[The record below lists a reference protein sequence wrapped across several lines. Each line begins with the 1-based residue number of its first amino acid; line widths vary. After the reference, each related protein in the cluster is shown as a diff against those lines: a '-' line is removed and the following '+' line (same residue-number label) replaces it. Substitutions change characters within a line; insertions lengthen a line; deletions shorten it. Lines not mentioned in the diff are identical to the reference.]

1 MSEMG
6 RDAWQQRSESW
17 VATAAPG
24 KSQDDSFNQMII
36 AEAAIRPGELVLDTA
51 SGTGNPAVSIALSMA
66 GQGRVIGSDFTFPM
80 LQAARQRAVTLSL
93 DIMRFACCDM
103 TALPFP
109 DDTFDCVTCRF
120 GLMSVG
126 DKAAAAA
133 EALRILKPGGR
144 VAYMVWGSY
153 EENPPFYVPN
163 RAVARFFGEVDGPS
177 PERHSMG
184 APGTVKRILDSVGF
198 QRAEERE
205 LRYRN
210 VVADPV
216 DYVTKGLKRSFGEKV
231 LKLPADRFAALVR
244 AVLDDWRPFIEGGV
258 LYGPN
263 YARLGLGW
271 KGAAGASSLS
281 ASR

>member
-17 VATAAPG
+17 VASAAPG
-24 KSQDDSFNQMII
+24 VSQDDSFNQMII
-36 AEAAIRPGELVLDTA
+36 AAAAIRPGERVLDTA

-66 GQGRVIGSDFTFPM
+66 GQGSVIGSDFTFPM
-80 LQAARQRAVTLSL
+80 LQAARQRARALSL
-93 DIMRFACCDM
+93 DIMDFACCDM

-133 EALRILKPGGR
+133 EALRVLKPGGR
-144 VAYMVWGSY
+144 AAYVVWGPY
-153 EENPPFYVPN
+153 EENPPFYVPR
-163 RAVARFFGEVDGPS
+163 RAAARFFGEAEGPS

-184 APGTVKRILDSVGF
+184 TPGTVKSILDRVGF

-231 LKLPADRFAALVR
+231 ARLSADRFAALVR
-244 AVLDDWRPFIEGGV
+244 AVLDGWSPFIEDGV

-263 YARLGLGW
+263 YARLGIGW
-271 KGAAGASSLS
+271 KDTASGV
-281 ASR
+281 